1 MSEAPTEKANAVS
14 EGMQAIQRAMLRW
27 VGEPDPEQT
36 FWGQSLPAIDRM
48 DRQFNVLS
56 ETQRDRLD
64 ELRQRIEYMTPRESA
79 YVTGLLTQ
87 CLGVASAESEGDA

>member
-1 MSEAPTEKANAVS
+1 MTPTAGTEALS
-14 EGMQAIQRAMLRW
+14 EGAQAILRTLHRW
-27 VGEPDPEQT
+27 GGEPDPEQS
-36 FWGQSLPAIDRM
+36 FWGHALPLLDRL

-56 ETQRDRLD
+56 DTQRDRLD

-87 CLGVASAESEGDA
+87 CVGVASAESEGDA